1 MNSAGRHRAFPGL
14 FLGVVP
20 TVPGIVRGGCEDR
33 VVTMVEE
40 DRTQAR
46 VDGLLAVL
54 RAAEADLRRSYAR
67 VLEVVAELD
76 AERAGAVAGFGTTAR
91 LLSGVKV

>member
-1 MNSAGRHRAFPGL
+1 M
-14 FLGVVP
+14 
-20 TVPGIVRGGCEDR
+20 
-33 VVTMVEE
+33 TMVE

-46 VDGLLAVL
+46 VDGLLGVL